1 MTNNQ
6 EQEYHYF
13 WSIPTSDLL
22 QQFNNN
28 TAEEKH
34 QEAGLTSVEANLRL
48 SKFGKNLVKS
58 KKKTGLVSLLISQF
72 KSPIIVIFIFT
83 SILSFFLGQIED
95 SLIIISI
102 VIVSGLLGFWQEKGA
117 TDAITK
123 LLAIVQLKT
132 TVLRDK
138 KIQEIPFEDVVPGD
152 IVMLKSGD
160 SMPADCIIIESRDL
174 FVNEATLTGETYP
187 VEKSA
192 NIVLPEE
199 TPLRERT
206 NSIFMGTFV
215 VSGTAKALVIKT
227 GANTELGKISYR
239 LRSKI
244 PETEFERGIRRF
256 GYFLMEITLMLVISI
271 LVINVY
277 FGRPVLESFLFSLAL
292 AIGLTPQLLPA
303 IISVNLSHGA
313 KRMANDKV
321 IVKRLASIENLGSM
335 NILCSDK
342 TGTLTIGEVRLQ
354 SAIDVEGNV
363 NDKVLLYAYLNSVY
377 ETGFTN
383 PIDKA
388 IKDFCSGQIDIAS
401 YNKLDEIPYDFI
413 RKRLSILVKL
423 SDKKIIKTSKAIIV
437 TKGALHN
444 ILEVC
449 SYLEKADGRIVDIST
464 VRQQIQ
470 NKFEEL
476 GNNGFRVLGVC
487 YRSMDYSTHD
497 DNNNK
502 NNNKNNNNK
511 NNSNQP
517 CLITK
522 DDEEN
527 MTFLGFLIFFDP
539 VKIDTIE
546 SISNLKKLG
555 VSLKIISGDNRYVAA
570 NIGQQIGFL
579 KPRVL
584 TGPDLHHISN
594 DALIKQAG
602 EVDIFAEIEPN
613 QKEHIILALRK
624 SGKNV
629 VGYMGDGIND
639 ASALHAADAG
649 ISVDTAADVV
659 KDAADFVL
667 LEKNLSVLA
676 KGVQEG
682 RRTFANTLKYVFM
695 ATSANF
701 GNMFSMA
708 GASLFLPFL
717 PLLPKQILLMNLM
730 TDIPEMTISTDNV
743 DLEIVERPRQWD
755 IKFIRKF
762 MTVFGLLSTI
772 FDYAIFGMLFLVLHS
787 SIAQFRTAWFMESV
801 VSASIIVLVIRT
813 RKPLFK
819 SKPRKHLLL
828 ATLSIVGATVILPF
842 TPVAEVFGFTWL
854 TPVYLLAVGVI
865 VLLYSLAAEV
875 VKKMFYKKV
884 KL

>member
-13 WSIPTSDLL
+13 WSIPTTDLL
-22 QQFNNN
+22 RQFNK
-28 TAEEKH
+28 TEEKQ
-34 QEAGLTSVEANLRL
+34 QEAGLTSTEANLKLRR
-48 SKFGKNLVKS
+48 FGKNLVKS
-58 KKKTGLVSLLISQF
+58 KKKTGLLSLLISQF

-83 SILSFFLGQIED
+83 SILSFFLGQTED
-95 SLIIISI
+95 ALIIISI
-102 VIVSGLLGFWQEKGA
+102 VIVSGILGFWQEKGA

-123 LLAIVQLKT
+123 LLTIVKLKT
-132 TVLRDK
+132 TVLRDRK
-138 KIQEIPFEDVVPGD
+138 LQEIPFEDIVPGD

-160 SMPADCIIIESRDL
+160 SIPADCIILESKDL
-174 FVNEATLTGETYP
+174 FINEATLSGETYP

-192 NIVLPEE
+192 DIILPEE

-215 VSGTAKALVIKT
+215 VSGTAKALVIRT
-227 GANTELGKISYR
+227 GANTELGKISDR
-239 LRSKI
+239 LRQKP
-244 PETEFERGIRRF
+244 PETEFERGVRRF
-256 GYFLMEITLMLVISI
+256 GYFLMEVTLMLVISI

-292 AIGLTPQLLPA
+292 AIGLTPQLLPT

-313 KRMANDKV
+313 KRMASNKV

-342 TGTLTIGEVRLQ
+342 TGTLTVGEVRLQ
-354 SAIDVEGNV
+354 SAIDVEGNAS
-363 NDKVLLYAYLNSVY
+363 NKVLLYAYLNSAY

-388 IKDFCSGQIDIAS
+388 LRDFCSGQFDISS
-401 YNKLDEIPYDFI
+401 YSKSDEIPYDFI
-413 RKRLSILVKL
+413 RKRLSILVSF
-423 SDKKIIKTSKAIIV
+423 SDKKIPKALSFIA
-437 TKGALHN
+437 TKGALYN

-449 SYLEKADGRIVDIST
+449 SYAEKADGRIVDIST
-464 VRQQIQ
+464 VKQQIQ

-476 GNNGFRVLGVC
+476 GSKGFRVLGVC
-487 YRSMDYSTHD
+487 YRNMDCIPHADD
-497 DNNNK
+497 DNDTLH
-502 NNNKNNNNK
+502 
-511 NNSNQP
+511 SRF
-517 CLITK
+517 TK
-522 DDEEN
+522 DEEHN

-539 VKIDTIE
+539 VKLDAIE

-555 VSLKIISGDNRYVAA
+555 ISLKIISGDNRQVAA
-570 NIGQQIGFL
+570 YVGQQLGL
-579 KPRVL
+579 SNPRVL
-584 TGPDLHHISN
+584 AGPDLHHMSN
-594 DALIKQAG
+594 DAIMKQTE

-613 QKEHIILALRK
+613 QKEHIIVALRQ

-629 VGYMGDGIND
+629 VGYVGDGIND
-639 ASALHAADAG
+639 ASALHVADAG

-659 KDAADFVL
+659 KEAADFVL
-667 LEKNLSVLA
+667 LEKDLGVLA

-682 RRTFANTLKYVFM
+682 RRTFANTSKYVFM

-708 GASLFLPFL
+708 GISLFLPFL

-730 TDIPEMTISTDNV
+730 TDMPEMTISTDNV
-743 DLEIVERPRQWD
+743 DMEIVERPRQWD

-762 MTVFGLLSTI
+762 MIVFGLLSTI
-772 FDYAIFGMLFLVLHS
+772 FDYAIFGILFLVLHS
-787 SIAQFRTAWFMESV
+787 SIDQFRTAWFMESV
-801 VSASIIVLVIRT
+801 ISASIIVLVIRT

-819 SKPRKHLLL
+819 SKPRKHLLI
-828 ATLSIVGATVILPF
+828 ATLSIVGTTAILPF
-842 TPVAEVFGFTWL
+842 NPVAQIFGFTGL
-854 TPVYLLAVGVI
+854 SPLYLLAVGGI
-865 VLLYSLAAEV
+865 VLLYIIAAEI
-875 VKKMFYKKV
+875 VKEIFYKRV
-884 KL
+884 NLETSVITFR